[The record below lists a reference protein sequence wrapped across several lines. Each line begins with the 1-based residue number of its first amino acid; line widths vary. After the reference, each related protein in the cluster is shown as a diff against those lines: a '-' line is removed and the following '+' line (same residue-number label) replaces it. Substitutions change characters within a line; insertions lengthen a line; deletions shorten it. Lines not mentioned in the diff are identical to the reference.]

1 MVLLFAV
8 FLTLM
13 FMGVPISFSML
24 GSSVAYLLITGFPLE
39 VAVQSIAS
47 AIGESFVLIAVP
59 FYMLAGVIM
68 NQGGITTRIFNFAK
82 EAVGW
87 IPGGLGHVNILNS
100 VIFSGM
106 SGTAAADTGG
116 IGAME
121 IVAMRNA
128 GFDEEF
134 SVGVTAGSSLIGP
147 IIPPSVPGVLL
158 AVSGG
163 ISVGKLFIGGIVP
176 GLVMALAM
184 AIYVFIVAKKRKY
197 PVTEFPTLK
206 SLLLSFKEAFFA
218 LLSPFIII
226 GGIMAGVFTPT
237 EASVVSV
244 VYSIILVL
252 AWKGITVKD
261 IPKLIL
267 EAAKASIS
275 TMFIIA
281 SAMIFAWILT
291 VENLPDILQNLFL
304 SNISSSFMALMMI
317 ILLLLFVGTFMD
329 SAAAITLLTPILM
342 PIVRTYNI
350 DPVHFGII
358 AILTLMIGLLTPPVG
373 LNLFILTSV
382 SELNYQQVVK
392 ACIPYVFILLVVV
405 IIITLFP
412 QIVLWLPGLL

>member
-1 MVLLFAV
+1 
-8 FLTLM
+8 
-13 FMGVPISFSML
+13 
-24 GSSVAYLLITGFPLE
+24 
-39 VAVQSIAS
+39 
-47 AIGESFVLIAVP
+47 
-59 FYMLAGVIM
+59 
-68 NQGGITTRIFNFAK
+68 
-82 EAVGW
+82 
-87 IPGGLGHVNILNS
+87 
-100 VIFSGM
+100 
-106 SGTAAADTGG
+106 
-116 IGAME
+116 
-121 IVAMRNA
+121 
-128 GFDEEF
+128 
-134 SVGVTAGSSLIGP
+134 
-147 IIPPSVPGVLL
+147 
-158 AVSGG
+158 
-163 ISVGKLFIGGIVP
+163 
-176 GLVMALAM
+176 
-184 AIYVFIVAKKRKY
+184 
-197 PVTEFPTLK
+197 
-206 SLLLSFKEAFFA
+206 
-218 LLSPFIII
+218 
-226 GGIMAGVFTPT
+226 MAGVFTPT